1 MEDKQEDKQ
10 KDEEKRDNKST
21 TPLSLDEIDEVIA
34 EIRY

>member
-1 MEDKQEDKQ
+1 MEDKQ
-10 KDEEKRDNKST
+10 KDEEDQNQSST